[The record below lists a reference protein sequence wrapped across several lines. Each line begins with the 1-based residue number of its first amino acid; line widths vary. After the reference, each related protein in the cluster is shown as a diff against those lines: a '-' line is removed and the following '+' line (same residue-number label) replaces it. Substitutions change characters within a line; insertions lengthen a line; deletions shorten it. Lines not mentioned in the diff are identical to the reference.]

1 MPEVQNE
8 VAVCGHVIPRRL
20 EDGAPGRFGDGVQDG
35 YQYTCTDEG
44 KDDAA
49 DKAEIAKTQQPG
61 QEAANAGA
69 DDTCND
75 VAYKFITAPAHGD
88 VCQETGDQ
96 ANEKPRE
103 KDSGIEKGPRYQG
116 FKLITKHIV

>member
-1 MPEVQNE
+1 MRLECMDLLCHANRRQVK
-8 VAVCGHVIPRRL
+8 GHIIPCRL

-35 YQYTCTDEG
+35 YQYTCTNEG

-49 DKAEIAKTQQPG
+49 YKAEIAKAQQTG

-69 DDTCND
+69 NDAYND
-75 VAYKFITAPAHGD
+75 VAYEFITAAARGN

-96 ANEKPRE
+96 ANEKPR
-103 KDSGIEKGPRYQG
+103 
-116 FKLITKHIV
+116 